1 MNIIHGMNDYQPH
14 SELKYKPRWIAPL
27 LRDAAKDHPIVVLTG
42 ARQVGKSTLLQQES
56 PFADWRYITLDDFD
70 VLSQARSDPASLWAG
85 TDYVVLDEVQKST
98 KLLDAVKV
106 AVDSNYGKYRFIL
119 SGSANILLM
128 KKVSESLAGRAIYF
142 TLNPMTIG
150 EMDNL
155 PPTNLLETV
164 FKGEMPREKKIET
177 TLSTPFSLMWKGFM
191 PPLMQLESSAA
202 VLRWWEGYVMTYLER
217 DLRQL
222 SQIDSL
228 PDFRRLMVALALR
241 CGQML
246 NQTEVARD
254 TGISQPTVHRYIN
267 LLETTCLMERL
278 PAFAVNRTKR
288 LIKSP
293 KVMSIDPGLTAFLA
307 GHYNAESLQSSREA
321 GGIFESMIYL
331 HLNALAQ
338 LLVPRPR
345 IFYWRTTTGK
355 EVDFVLEWGRK
366 LLAVEVKLSSKAKFS
381 DIETLKL
388 FMDEYPETA
397 ACILIYAGDE
407 VKIMDEKIVAIPW
420 FLLGK

>member
-1 MNIIHGMNDYQPH
+1 
-14 SELKYKPRWIAPL
+14 
-27 LRDAAKDHPIVVLTG
+27 
-42 ARQVGKSTLLQQES
+42 
-56 PFADWRYITLDDFD
+56 
-70 VLSQARSDPASLWAG
+70 
-85 TDYVVLDEVQKST
+85 
-98 KLLDAVKV
+98 
-106 AVDSNYGKYRFIL
+106 
-119 SGSANILLM
+119 
-128 KKVSESLAGRAIYF
+128 
-142 TLNPMTIG
+142 
-150 EMDNL
+150 
-155 PPTNLLETV
+155 
-164 FKGEMPREKKIET
+164 
-177 TLSTPFSLMWKGFM
+177 MWKGFM
-191 PPLMQLESSAA
+191 PPLMQLETSAA
-202 VLRWWEGYVMTYLER
+202 VLRWWEGYVTTYLER

-246 NQTEVARD
+246 NQTEVSRD

-293 KVMSIDPGLTAFLA
+293 KVLSIDPGLIAFLA
-307 GHYNAESLQSSREA
+307 GHYNTGSLQSSREA

-331 HLNALAQ
+331 HLNVLAQ

-366 LLAVEVKLSSKAKFS
+366 LLAVEVKLSRKAKFS
-381 DIETLKL
+381 DIETLRL
-388 FMDEYPETA
+388 FMDEYPETS

-407 VKIMDEKIVAIPW
+407 VRIMDEKIVAIPW